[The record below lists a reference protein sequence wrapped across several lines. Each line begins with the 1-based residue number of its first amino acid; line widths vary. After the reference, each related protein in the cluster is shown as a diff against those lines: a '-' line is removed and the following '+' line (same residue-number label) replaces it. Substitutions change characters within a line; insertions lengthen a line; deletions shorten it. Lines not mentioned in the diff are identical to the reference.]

1 MSTPVSRP
9 QATGVG
15 IEKSVITRPASKTG
29 AFPVLIDITTV
40 AKLLTVDVR
49 FVRRLVFERR
59 IPYLKLGTH
68 LRFDVAE
75 VAAWLD
81 EQRVDMEDDGHFS
94 LAKRR

>member
-1 MSTPVSRP
+1 VS
-9 QATGVG
+9 GN
-15 IEKSVITRPASKTG
+15 G
-29 AFPVLIDITTV
+29 AFPVLIDVTTV

-75 VAAWLD
+75 VAKWLD
-81 EQRVDMEDDGHFS
+81 EQRVDREGDGHF
-94 LAKRR
+94 LLTKDR